1 MEKALKVCIHKNN
14 EIYRFLLIFI
24 KLYQI
29 IKDKKKYFQVE
40 RRKIRGIYFEYF
52 HQHFNDFD
60 YYIF

>member
-40 RRKIRGIYFEYF
+40 RRKIRGIYF
-52 HQHFNDFD
+52 
-60 YYIF
+60 